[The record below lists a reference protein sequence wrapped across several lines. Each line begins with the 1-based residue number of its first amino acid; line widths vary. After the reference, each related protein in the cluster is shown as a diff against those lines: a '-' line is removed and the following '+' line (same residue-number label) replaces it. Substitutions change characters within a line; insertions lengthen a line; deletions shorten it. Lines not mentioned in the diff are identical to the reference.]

1 MTDERTAEVASNMFG
16 DKLYQQRA
24 RQALPLLIRFAY
36 SQSTVTYAELARQL
50 EMSNAR
56 NLNYVLGSIGVT
68 LKGLEN
74 RWDKGE
80 IPRIALLVFNKAEK
94 MPGDGV
100 DVLLAGGGKSL
111 TKAQRKVIIKGI
123 CSKVFSYAHW
133 PDVLS
138 ELGLVH
144 PPPIATDTIEK
155 ARHASSGE
163 SEEHRRLKE
172 AIAAN
177 PMLVGLPKSLGQGEI
192 EFPLPSGDVV
202 DVLFRK
208 GNAWVAVEVKSSISN
223 EADIARGLFQCIKY
237 DAVLNAWRSAE
248 CESADVRVVLATH
261 EKFPEGLQ
269 DLKANLGIEVVDEI
283 RVNQ

>member
-24 RQALPLLIRFAY
+24 RQALPLLVRFAY
-36 SQSTVTYAELARQL
+36 CHRPVTYKELAKQL
-50 EMSNAR
+50 EIPNAR

-68 LKGLEN
+68 LAELSRKWNE
-74 RWDKGE
+74 R
-80 IPRIALLVFNKAEK
+80 IPRIALLVYNQATG

-100 DVLLAGGGKSL
+100 DVLLPNGGKSL
-111 TKAQRKVIIKGI
+111 TTRQRQAHIDRI
-123 CSKVFSYAHW
+123 CAEAFAYPRWPEVLAEFSL
-133 PDVLS
+133 P
-138 ELGLVH
+138 H
-144 PPPIATDTIEK
+144 PPPIATDAIEK

-177 PMLVGLPKSLGQGEI
+177 PTLVGLPKSLGQGEI

-208 GNAWVAVEVKSSISN
+208 GNEWVAVEVKSSISN

-248 CESADVRVVLATH
+248 CEPADVRVVLATQ
-261 EKFPEGLQ
+261 ENFPEGLQ
-269 DLKANLGIEVVDEI
+269 DLSLIHI
-283 RVNQ
+283 